1 MSDKYKIREN
11 NKAYLPAGKA
21 SFVTLTIVDWI
32 DVFTRKGQ
40 KLMILN
46 SLKYCQENKGL
57 VIFGYC
63 IMSSHIHM
71 ICKSYEG
78 FQLSDI
84 LRDYKKF
91 TSKKIIQ
98 IIKDEPESRREWMLK
113 LFSDACEHLKREQ
126 KFKVW
131 QDGNQAKE
139 IFSNKFLYE
148 KLNYLPVRQAGIH
161 QNPVEDLIVVNAE
174 DYLYSSARNYADLD
188 SLLDVCFVD
197 QKLITYG

>member
-11 NKAYLPAGKA
+11 DKAY
-21 SFVTLTIVDWI
+21 FVTLTIVDWI

-71 ICKSYEG
+71 ICKSDEG

-84 LRDYKKF
+84 LRDFKKF

-98 IIKDEPESRREWMLK
+98 IINDEPESRREWMLK

-148 KLNYLPVRQAGIH
+148 KLNYIH

-188 SLLDVCFVD
+188 SLLDVCLVD